1 MNRKDIAIVAVL
13 VALLLAWPVID
24 RFIARRFFPSPPP
37 APIQPTEMPATET
50 ALAPSPAT
58 SPEAPPPAARETAA
72 AAAPESPAPMEE
84 PPAAGEERRFI
95 LRNGRAEYTFS
106 SRGASLVEVRLL
118 EYRQTNSRDSGPAQF
133 DFSAAPALEW
143 RGVPG
148 ADARHDFEGELSED
162 GRRLRFER
170 RTPAGL
176 RYVRQIELDDA
187 FSLRIHDA
195 WINEGNAPLAIER
208 PRLTSGAMRNLP
220 GETLVG
226 GQTFLGI
233 DTLSPGGERVKHW
246 GREFIRMFERD
257 QKASELARPRPELRP
272 ALPDTGRPVEW
283 VAVKNKYFVQI
294 LRPEG
299 GADAA
304 DALLRRNVTERERL
318 DPAHRPRVE
327 IAEVSAELRFQG
339 RTLEPGTDARRE
351 LEVYFGP
358 KKYAELRRLKFHQ
371 ADVMEFRRMPAIAIL
386 LLNTLNG
393 LYALAPNYGVAI
405 ILLTIVIRIVFWP
418 ITRKSAQSM
427 RRLQEIQPLVNE
439 IRARYKD
446 NPQRQQKEIM
456 ALYKEHKVNPIG
468 GCLPLLIQ
476 IPVFIALF
484 DVLGA
489 AIELRFARF
498 LWVRDLSE
506 PENLFAGMIPFIG
519 SLNLLPLIMTATQ
532 IWQQKLTPQTGDAS
546 QQKMMMFMPVIML
559 VFFYH
564 FASGLVLYWTTSQV
578 LMIISQLYQRRQLAK
593 GRPASSP
600 TPAKGSA

>member
-24 RFIARRFFPSPPP
+24 RYIARRFFPPPSP
-37 APIQPTEMPATET
+37 APLHPTEIPATET
-50 ALAPSPAT
+50 ALTPSDPS
-58 SPEAPPPAARETAA
+58 SPDTPPAETADTAA
-72 AAAPESPAPMEE
+72 ATAPESPPSMEE
-84 PPAAGEERRFI
+84 PPATGEERRFT

-106 SRGASLVEVRLL
+106 SRGAALVEVRLL
-118 EYRQTNSRDSGPAQF
+118 EYRQTNTRDSGPVQF

-148 ADARHDFEGELSED
+148 ADARHDFAGELSED

-170 RTPAGL
+170 RTPTGL
-176 RYVRQIELDDA
+176 RYVRQIELGDA
-187 FSLRIHDA
+187 FSFRIHDA
-195 WINEGNAPLAIER
+195 WINEGVTTVALER
-208 PRLTSGAMRNLP
+208 PRLTAGAMRNLP
-220 GETLVG
+220 GETLVS

-246 GREFIRMFERD
+246 GREFTRLFERD
-257 QKASELARPRPELRP
+257 QKTSELARPRPQLRP
-272 ALPDTGRPVEW
+272 TLPDNGRPVEW

-318 DPAHRPRVE
+318 DPAYRPRVD
-327 IAEVSAELRFQG
+327 ISEVSAELRFPA
-339 RTLEPGTDARRE
+339 RTLEPGSDARRE

-358 KKYAELRRLKFHQ
+358 KKYDELRRLKFHQ

-393 LYALAPNYGVAI
+393 LYAVAPNYGIAI
-405 ILLTIVIRIVFWP
+405 ILLTIVIRVVFWP

-456 ALYKEHKVNPIG
+456 ALYKEHKVNPLG

-484 DVLGA
+484 DVLGT

-578 LMIISQLYQRRQLAK
+578 LMIISQLYQRHRLSAGK
-593 GRPASSP
+593 ARTSPAA
-600 TPAKGSA
+600 AKGSA